1 MEGVNDST
9 DASRRWTNILNLSS
23 GYLRGIKII
32 IKPIIAH
39 TTKRSH
45 PFNVFVHH
53 HHQIVFSLLSDGF
66 LIFLLRECVNLFQ
79 LSI

>member
-39 TTKRSH
+39 TTKRSLVIH
-45 PFNVFVHH
+45 
-53 HHQIVFSLLSDGF
+53 LT
-66 LIFLLRECVNLFQ
+66 CLF
-79 LSI
+79 IIIIR